1 MTTLHS
7 RIESAI
13 NTAKRWE
20 SDKSLLDEVR
30 ASIPLRALVP
40 ELVGELEERWKVYE
54 NWSTAKT
61 KGNDKSE
68 KKEDD
73 NIIATTLEYKTSYF
87 RDDDAEW
94 EGDDLLLKRLTLY
107 FKQEVMTWCN
117 QPPCSNPNCTG
128 NDDGKQME
136 SIGTRGP
143 ETNDEIN
150 GHASRVELYNC
161 KLCNTETTFP
171 RYNSPRTLFHTR
183 RGRCGEFANLF
194 GVYCRAL
201 GFDTRYILDFTDH
214 VWTEVYSNRQ
224 RRWIH
229 ADSCEGIIDRPN
241 MYEQGW
247 GKSLNY
253 CIGATFDS
261 VIDVTRRYTRKFH
274 TDNFQSRRREYAPDE
289 VSSHRAFVQMDNTLR
304 QMNSTI
310 VKGRLDELDKRCK
323 AEAKF
328 FDLVQSSGVWDVE
341 YREGRVSGSLAWKAA
356 RQELGDGNN
365 TSGNDNKEGYVKND
379 TREVTHSFFVES
391 FCPSY
396 SDERNTVVEIV
407 VRPPKAPSVPSTAP
421 KSYPECITVSGVS
434 CAAATMTH
442 GFAVVI
448 VDEVSGCILQSK
460 VFSQL
465 SSMGAFIDTVP
476 DGRVVA
482 LCCIIKG
489 DQQKKYVT
497 SCPNNFR
504 RLGGFNMDNSSTS
517 TNESFYLYT
526 GQLNFHPEWA
536 IGVCTSDSNQ
546 SINVSL
552 QINSSSV
559 QIPTRLRSEI
569 DTVPACIVTR
579 LPETI
584 MPHKTQLVATNYQ
597 KRVAFNSYMANDD
610 VRNKSIIGYSTRQN
624 APIYLIDNKSFPF
637 QRSGDP
643 NAVGTADT
651 CWMTYHYLPDP
662 LVPDDD
668 ELMDDSTNKI
678 GYATPKFDIP
688 IATDYFTGILGTQL
702 LVKNAS
708 STVPSL
714 MDTSS
719 ALANSRLVALY
730 FSASWCGPCRGFT
743 PLLIE
748 FYTYLQEVVAPTHGI
763 KIVFVS
769 SDQDES
775 QFQAYY
781 SKMPFLALPY
791 TNRDL
796 AQQTKSVFGVRGIPS
811 LVVLDSLSG
820 MIVTSPDE
828 SRRDVHQACQRGDDA
843 IARLFHDWL
852 DKVSFDTKS
861 MLDILALSIETSSG
875 TEKDRSSTGNAK
887 SDSYLIRNTK
897 HQEDAKAPV
906 MLDFAARVKEIFP
919 ELVAMGMEPNAAAA
933 KAIEQVTTEQTKS
946 TKSVSKLDVGTL
958 LGTSE
963 ICNAMDAGINV
974 SDAGINI
981 PELLIND
988 TDNMRIVLNVAKKYI
1003 ANVLKDPTIPRFRNI
1018 KLSNKVF
1025 DQITSIPDGIELLTN
1040 LGFLV
1045 YHTDEDFV
1053 ASIPLYVDL
1062 TRMCH
1067 VFDSLIKSS
1076 IM

>member
-1 MTTLHS
+1 MYVPSTMTTLHS

-40 ELVGELEERWKVYE
+40 ELVCELEERWKVYG

-61 KGNDKSE
+61 EENGKPE
-68 KKEDD
+68 KKNEDD
-73 NIIATTLEYKTSYF
+73 NVSIATSVEYKTSCF

-136 SIGTRGP
+136 SIGTRSP

-194 GVYCRAL
+194 GVYCRSL

-253 CIGATFDS
+253 CIGVSCDS

-274 TDNFQSRRREYAPDE
+274 TDDFQSRRREYAPDE
-289 VSSHRAFVQMDNTLR
+289 ISSHRAFVQMDNTLR
-304 QMNSTI
+304 QMNTTI

-356 RQELGDGNN
+356 RQELGDGNK
-365 TSGNDNKEGYVKND
+365 TSGNDFKEGGVEND
-379 TREVTHSFFVES
+379 THGKTHSFFVES
-391 FCPSY
+391 FYPSY
-396 SDERNTVVEIV
+396 LDERNTVVEIV
-407 VRPPKAPSVPSTAP
+407 VRPPSALSVPSTAT

-460 VFSQL
+460 AFSQL

-482 LCCIIKG
+482 LCCNIKG
-489 DQQKKYVT
+489 DQQTKSVT
-497 SCPNNFR
+497 SSPNSFR

-517 TNESFYLYT
+517 TNESFYLYA

-536 IGVCTSDSNQ
+536 IGVCTSDSTQ
-546 SINVSL
+546 SIKVSL
-552 QINSSSV
+552 QMNSSSV
-559 QIPTRLRSEI
+559 QIPTRLRSEL

-597 KRVAFNSYMANDD
+597 KRVAFNSYMENDD
-610 VRNKSIIGYSTRQN
+610 VRNKSIIGYSTRKN
-624 APIYLIDNKSFPF
+624 APIYLIDNNSFPF
-637 QRSGDP
+637 QRSGDI
-643 NAVGTADT
+643 VGSADT
-651 CWMTYHYLPDP
+651 SWMTYHYLPDP

-668 ELMDDSTNKI
+668 EVMDDSTNKI
-678 GYATPKFDIP
+678 SCATPKFDIP

-708 STVPSL
+708 STAPSL

-730 FSASWCGPCRGFT
+730 FSASWCGPCRSFT

-775 QFQAYY
+775 QFNAYY

-852 DKVSFDTKS
+852 DKVSFETKS

-887 SDSYLIRNTK
+887 SDSYLIRNTT
-897 HQEDAKAPV
+897 HQEDVKAPV
-906 MLDFAARVKEIFP
+906 MFDFAARVKEIFP

-933 KAIEQVTTEQTKS
+933 KAIEQVTAEQTKS
-946 TKSVSKLDVGTL
+946 TKSVAKLDVGTL
-958 LGTSE
+958 LGTSK
-963 ICNAMDAGINV
+963 ICNVIDDAGITV
-974 SDAGINI
+974 
-981 PELLIND
+981 PKLLIND
-988 TDNMRIVLNVAKKYI
+988 TDNMRIVLNVAKKYVT
-1003 ANVLKDPTIPRFRNI
+1003 NVLKDPTIPRFRNI

-1025 DQITSIPDGIELLTN
+1025 DQITSIPGGIELLTN
-1040 LGFLV
+1040 LGFAV

-1053 ASIPLYVDL
+1053 ASIPLYIDL
-1062 TRMCH
+1062 TLMCR

-1076 IM
+1076 SM

>member
-1 MTTLHS
+1 MTTLLLHS

-13 NTAKRWE
+13 TTAKRWE
-20 SDKSLLDEVR
+20 SDKSLFDEVR
-30 ASIPLRALVP
+30 ASIPLRELVP
-40 ELVGELEERWKVYE
+40 ELICELEERWTAYE
-54 NWSTAKT
+54 KWSASKT
-61 KGNDKSE
+61 KETVTTEVEEDGD
-68 KKEDD
+68 DD
-73 NIIATTLEYKTSYF
+73 NIATIEYKTACF
-87 RDDDAEW
+87 RDDDVEW

-136 SIGTRGP
+136 SVGTRGP
-143 ETNDEIN
+143 ETDEEIN

-161 KLCNTETTFP
+161 KLCNTKTTFP

-194 GVYCRAL
+194 GVYCRSL

-253 CIGATFDS
+253 CIGATCDS

-274 TDNFQSRRREYAPDE
+274 TDDFQSRRREYAPDE
-289 VSSHRAFVQMDNTLR
+289 ISSHRAFVHMDNTLR
-304 QMNSTI
+304 QMNTTI
-310 VKGRLDELDKRCK
+310 VKGRLEELEKRCK

-356 RQELGDGNN
+356 RHELGDGNIK
-365 TSGNDNKEGYVKND
+365 TSSGNDNKEGDVDND
-379 TREVTHSFFVES
+379 TLELTHSFFVES
-391 FCPSY
+391 LYPSY
-396 SDERNTVVEIV
+396 LDERNNGVEIV

-421 KSYPECITVSGVS
+421 KSHPECITVSGVS

-442 GFAVVI
+442 GFSVVV
-448 VDEVSGCILQSK
+448 VDEVSCCILQSK
-460 VFSQL
+460 AFSQL

-476 DGRVVA
+476 DGRIVA

-489 DQQKKYVT
+489 DQQKKSVT
-497 SCPNNFR
+497 SSPNTFR
-504 RLGGFNMDNSSTS
+504 RLGGFNMDTSTS
-517 TNESFYLYT
+517 TNESFYLYA

-536 IGVCTSDSNQ
+536 IGACTSDSTQ
-546 SINVSL
+546 SIKVSL

-559 QIPTRLRSEI
+559 QIPTRLRSEMN
-569 DTVPACIVTR
+569 TVPACVATR
-579 LPETI
+579 LPESI
-584 MPHKTQLVATNYQ
+584 MPHKTQLVATNHQ

-610 VRNKSIIGYSTRQN
+610 ARDKSIIGYSTRTH
-624 APIYLIDNKSFPF
+624 APIYLIDNKSFSF
-637 QRSGDP
+637 RRSGD
-643 NAVGTADT
+643 NNVVGTADT
-651 CWMTYHYLPDP
+651 NWMTYHYLPNP

-668 ELMDDSTNKI
+668 EVMDESTTRTIN
-678 GYATPKFDIP
+678 GCATPKFDIP
-688 IATDYFTGILGTQL
+688 VATDYFTGILGTQL

-708 STVPSL
+708 SSAPSL
-714 MDTSS
+714 MDTAS

-748 FYTYLQEVVAPTHGI
+748 FYNHLQEVVAPTHGLT
-763 KIVFVS
+763 IVFVS

-775 QFQAYY
+775 QFQAYFGT
-781 SKMPFLALPY
+781 MPFLAMPY

-796 AQQTKSVFGVRGIPS
+796 AQQTKLLFGVRGIPS

-820 MIVTSPDE
+820 TIVTSPDE
-828 SRRDVHQACQRGDDA
+828 SRRDVHQACQRGEDA

-852 DKVSFDTKS
+852 DKVSFETKS
-861 MLDILALSIETSSG
+861 MLDILALSIQTSSG
-875 TEKDRSSTGNAK
+875 TERDNSSAVNAK
-887 SDSYLIRNTK
+887 SESYLNRNTT
-897 HQEDAKAPV
+897 QVDAKATV

-919 ELVAMGMEPNAAAA
+919 QLVATGMEPNAAAA
-933 KAIEQVTTEQTKS
+933 KAIEQVTAEQTKS
-946 TKSVSKLDVGTL
+946 TNTFAELDVGTL
-958 LGTSE
+958 VGKSE
-963 ICNAMDAGINV
+963 ICNVIDAGVNV
-974 SDAGINI
+974 T
-981 PELLIND
+981 EFFQVND
-988 TDNMRIVLNVAKKYI
+988 TDMRSVLTVAKKYI
-1003 ANVLKDPTIPRFRNI
+1003 TNVLKDPTTPRFRNVR
-1018 KLSNKVF
+1018 LSNKVF
-1025 DQITSIPDGIELLTN
+1025 DQITSISGGIELLKN
-1040 LGFLV
+1040 LGFAI
-1045 YHTDEDFV
+1045 YHTDDDFV
-1053 ASIPLYVDL
+1053 ASIPLYIDL
-1062 TRMCH
+1062 TRICS
-1067 VFDSLIKSS
+1067 VFDKLLKSIS
-1076 IM
+1076 SD

>member
-1 MTTLHS
+1 
-7 RIESAI
+7 
-13 NTAKRWE
+13 
-20 SDKSLLDEVR
+20 
-30 ASIPLRALVP
+30 
-40 ELVGELEERWKVYE
+40 
-54 NWSTAKT
+54 
-61 KGNDKSE
+61 
-68 KKEDD
+68 
-73 NIIATTLEYKTSYF
+73 
-87 RDDDAEW
+87 
-94 EGDDLLLKRLTLY
+94 
-107 FKQEVMTWCN
+107 
-117 QPPCSNPNCTG
+117 
-128 NDDGKQME
+128 
-136 SIGTRGP
+136 
-143 ETNDEIN
+143 
-150 GHASRVELYNC
+150 
-161 KLCNTETTFP
+161 
-171 RYNSPRTLFHTR
+171 
-183 RGRCGEFANLF
+183 
-194 GVYCRAL
+194 
-201 GFDTRYILDFTDH
+201 
-214 VWTEVYSNRQ
+214 
-224 RRWIH
+224 
-229 ADSCEGIIDRPN
+229 

-253 CIGATFDS
+253 CIGASCDS

-274 TDNFQSRRREYAPDE
+274 TDDFQSRRREYAPDE
-289 VSSHRAFVQMDNTLR
+289 ISSHRAFVQMDNTLR
-304 QMNSTI
+304 QMNTTI

-356 RQELGDGNN
+356 RQELGNK
-365 TSGNDNKEGYVKND
+365 TSGNDNKEGCVDND
-379 TREVTHSFFVES
+379 TPELTHSFFVES
-391 FCPSY
+391 FYPSY
-396 SDERNTVVEIV
+396 SDERSNVVEIV

-442 GFAVVI
+442 GFSIVV

-460 VFSQL
+460 AFSQL

-489 DQQKKYVT
+489 DQQTKSVT
-497 SCPNNFR
+497 SSPNNFR
-504 RLGGFNMDNSSTS
+504 RLGGFNMDNTSTS
-517 TNESFYLYT
+517 TNESFYLYS

-536 IGVCTSDSNQ
+536 IGVCTSDSTQ
-546 SINVSL
+546 SITVSL
-552 QINSSSV
+552 QMNSSSV
-559 QIPTRLRSEI
+559 QIKTRLRSQI

-579 LPETI
+579 LPESI
-584 MPHKTQLVATNYQ
+584 MPHKTQIVATNYQ

-637 QRSGDP
+637 QRSGD
-643 NAVGTADT
+643 NVVGAADT
-651 CWMTYHYLPDP
+651 SWMTYHYLPDP
-662 LVPDDD
+662 LVSDDD
-668 ELMDDSTNKI
+668 ELMDESTNKI

-708 STVPSL
+708 SSTTPFL

-775 QFQAYY
+775 QFHAYY

-820 MIVTSPDE
+820 TIVTSPDE

-852 DKVSFDTKS
+852 DKVSFETKS

-875 TEKDRSSTGNAK
+875 AEKDKSSAGNAK
-887 SDSYLIRNTK
+887 SDRYLIRNTT
-897 HQEDAKAPV
+897 HQEDKKAPV
-906 MLDFAARVKEIFP
+906 MFDFAARVKEIFP
-919 ELVAMGMEPNAAAA
+919 VLVAMGMEPNAAAA

-946 TKSVSKLDVGTL
+946 TKTIAKLDVGTL

-963 ICNAMDAGINV
+963 ICNVIDAFSNV
-974 SDAGINI
+974 

-988 TDNMRIVLNVAKKYI
+988 TDNMRIVLNVAKKYVT
-1003 ANVLKDPTIPRFRNI
+1003 NVLKDPTIPRFRNI

-1025 DQITSIPDGIELLTN
+1025 DQITSISGGIELLTN
-1040 LGFLV
+1040 LGFAV

-1053 ASIPLYVDL
+1053 ASIPLYIDL
-1062 TRMCH
+1062 TTMCS
-1067 VFDSLIKSS
+1067 VFDNLI
-1076 IM
+1076 